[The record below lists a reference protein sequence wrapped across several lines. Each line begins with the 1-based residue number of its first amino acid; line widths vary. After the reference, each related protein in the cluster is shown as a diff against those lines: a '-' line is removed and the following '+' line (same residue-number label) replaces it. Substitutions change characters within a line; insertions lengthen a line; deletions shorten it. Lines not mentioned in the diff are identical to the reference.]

1 MKQLKAEQFK
11 DKILE
16 LKQCGYGS
24 RYIANLLGIGK
35 STVNDFL
42 KKHNKSIPVE
52 LKKPRILLLDVELAP
67 TMAAV
72 WRLWKENIGLEQIN
86 NDWFIMSYSAK
97 WLKDNTV
104 YYEDCR
110 DTLDDI
116 QLLIN
121 LHKLLSEA
129 DIVVCHNVKFDISKI
144 KARMVLNNI
153 LPPKPFKT
161 YCTLEAAKKN
171 FGFTSNKLAYLSD
184 KLSSTPM
191 LSHEKYP
198 GFKLWSECLKGNTE
212 AWDVMKEYNQ
222 VDVLALEDVYLKLKV
237 WDDTHPNVDVFN
249 DNEYSG
255 CVSCGSINLSEK
267 EYSYTNVGLY
277 KQYQCKDCGKWMR
290 SRYTLNTTTKR
301 KVLLKGE

>member
-1 MKQLKAEQFK
+1 MKQSKLEQFK
-11 DKILE
+11 EKILE

-42 KKHNKSIPVE
+42 KKHNESIPID
-52 LKKPRILLLDVELAP
+52 LGKPRILLLDIETSP

-97 WLKDNTV
+97 WLKDSTV

-129 DIVVCHNVKFDISKI
+129 DIVVCHNVKFDIPKI

-171 FGFTSNKLAYLSD
+171 FNFTSNKLAYLSD
-184 KLSSTPM
+184 KLSSTPK

-198 GFKLWSECLKGNTE
+198 GFKLWAECLKGNQE

-237 WDDTHPNVDVFN
+237 WDDKHPNVDVYN

-255 CVSCGSINLSEK
+255 CTSCGSSNIREK

-290 SRYTLNTTTKR
+290 SRYTLNTTAKR
-301 KVLLKGE
+301 KALLKGE

>member
-1 MKQLKAEQFK
+1 MKQSRLEQFK

-24 RYIANLLGIGK
+24 RYIGNLLGFGK
-35 STVNDFL
+35 STINDFL
-42 KKHNKSIPVE
+42 KKNKEPINKE
-52 LKKPRILLLDVELAP
+52 IKKPRILLLDCETSP

-86 NDWFIMSYSAK
+86 NDWFIMSFSAK
-97 WLKDNTV
+97 WLGDTTI

-110 DTLDDI
+110 DTLDDT
-116 QLLIN
+116 QLLIS
-121 LHKLLSEA
+121 LHKLLTEA
-129 DIVVCHNVKFDISKI
+129 DIVVCHNVKFDIPKI

-184 KLSSTPM
+184 KLSSTPK
-191 LSHEKYP
+191 LSHGKYP
-198 GFKLWSECLKGNTE
+198 GFKLWSECLKGNVD
-212 AWDVMKEYNQ
+212 AWEEMKEYNQ

-237 WDDTHPNVDVFN
+237 WDDKHPNVDVYN
-249 DNEYSG
+249 DNIYSS
-255 CVSCGSINLSEK
+255 CVSCNSPNVSEK
-267 EYSYTNVGLY
+267 DYSYTNTGLY
-277 KQYQCKDCGKWMR
+277 KQYQCSDCGKWMR
-290 SRYTLNTTTKR
+290 SRYTLNSTAKR
-301 KVLLKGE
+301 KSLLKGE

>member
-1 MKQLKAEQFK
+1 MKQSKIEQFK

-42 KKHNKSIPVE
+42 KKHNETIHVE
-52 LKKPRILLLDVELAP
+52 LKKPRILLLDIESAP

-97 WLKDNTV
+97 WLGDNHI
-104 YYEDCR
+104 YHEGCR

-116 QLLIN
+116 QLLIS
-121 LHKLLSEA
+121 LHVLLSEA
-129 DIVVCHNVKFDISKI
+129 DIVVCHNARFDIPKI

-161 YCTLEAAKKN
+161 
-171 FGFTSNKLAYLSD
+171 
-184 KLSSTPM
+184 
-191 LSHEKYP
+191 
-198 GFKLWSECLKGNTE
+198 
-212 AWDVMKEYNQ
+212 
-222 VDVLALEDVYLKLKV
+222 
-237 WDDTHPNVDVFN
+237 
-249 DNEYSG
+249 
-255 CVSCGSINLSEK
+255 
-267 EYSYTNVGLY
+267 
-277 KQYQCKDCGKWMR
+277 
-290 SRYTLNTTTKR
+290 
-301 KVLLKGE
+301 

>member
-1 MKQLKAEQFK
+1 MKQSRLEQFK

-24 RYIANLLGIGK
+24 RYIANLLGVGK

-42 KKHNKSIPVE
+42 KKHNESAPIE
-52 LKKPRILLLDVELAP
+52 MRKPRILLLDIETSP

-97 WLKDNTV
+97 WLKDSTV

-129 DIVVCHNVKFDISKI
+129 DIVVCHNVKFDIPKI

-171 FGFTSNKLAYLSD
+171 FNFTSNKLAYLSD
-184 KLSSTPM
+184 KLSSTPK
-191 LSHEKYP
+191 LSHSKYP
-198 GFKLWSECLKGNTE
+198 GFKLWSECLKGNMD
-212 AWDVMKEYNQ
+212 AWDEMKEYNQ

-237 WDDTHPNVDVFN
+237 WDDKHPNVDVYN
-249 DNEYSG
+249 DNIYSS
-255 CVSCGSINLSEK
+255 CVSCNSPNVHEK
-267 EYSYTNVGLY
+267 DYSYTNTGLY
-277 KQYQCKDCGKWMR
+277 KQYQCSDCGKWMR
-290 SRYTLNTTTKR
+290 SRYTLNSTAKR
-301 KVLLKGE
+301 KSLLKGE

>member
-1 MKQLKAEQFK
+1 MKQSRLEQFK

-24 RYIANLLGIGK
+24 RYIANLLGVGK

-42 KKHNKSIPVE
+42 KKHNESAPIE
-52 LKKPRILLLDVELAP
+52 TRKPRILLLDIETSP

-97 WLKDNTV
+97 WLKDSTV

-129 DIVVCHNVKFDISKI
+129 DIVVCHNVKFDIPKI

-171 FGFTSNKLAYLSD
+171 FNFTSNKLAYLSD
-184 KLSSTPM
+184 KLSSTPK

-198 GFKLWSECLKGNTE
+198 GFKLWAECLKGNQE

-237 WDDTHPNVDVFN
+237 WDDKHPNVDVYN
-249 DNEYSG
+249 DNIYSS
-255 CVSCGSINLSEK
+255 CVSCNSPNVSEK
-267 EYSYTNVGLY
+267 DYSYTNTGLY
-277 KQYQCKDCGKWMR
+277 KQYQCSDCGKWMR
-290 SRYTLNTTTKR
+290 SRYTLNSTTKR
-301 KVLLKGE
+301 KSLLKGE

>member
-1 MKQLKAEQFK
+1 
-11 DKILE
+11 
-16 LKQCGYGS
+16 
-24 RYIANLLGIGK
+24 
-35 STVNDFL
+35 
-42 KKHNKSIPVE
+42 
-52 LKKPRILLLDVELAP
+52 
-67 TMAAV
+67 MAAV

-97 WLKDNTV
+97 WLKDSTV

-129 DIVVCHNVKFDISKI
+129 DIVVCHNVKFDIPKI

-171 FGFTSNKLAYLSD
+171 FNFTSNKLAYLSD
-184 KLSSTPM
+184 KLSSTPK

-198 GFKLWSECLKGNTE
+198 GFKLWAECLKGNQE

-237 WDDTHPNVDVFN
+237 WDDKHPNVDVYN
-249 DNEYSG
+249 DNIYSS
-255 CVSCGSINLSEK
+255 CVSCNSPNVSEK
-267 EYSYTNVGLY
+267 DYSYTNTGLY
-277 KQYQCKDCGKWMR
+277 KQYQCSDCGKWMR
-290 SRYTLNTTTKR
+290 SRYTLNSTTKR
-301 KVLLKGE
+301 KSLLKGE

>member
-1 MKQLKAEQFK
+1 MKQSRLEQFK

-35 STVNDFL
+35 TTVNDFL
-42 KKHNKSIPVE
+42 KKHNEASSIE
-52 LKKPRILLLDVELAP
+52 LKKPRILLLDIETSP

-97 WLKDNTV
+97 WLKDSTV
-104 YYEDCR
+104 YYDDCR

-129 DIVVCHNVKFDISKI
+129 DIVVCHNVKFDIPKI

-171 FGFTSNKLAYLSD
+171 FNFTSNKLAYLSD
-184 KLSSTPM
+184 KLSSTPK

-198 GFKLWSECLKGNTE
+198 GFKLWAECLKGNQE

-237 WDDTHPNVDVFN
+237 WDDKHPNVDVYN

-255 CVSCGSINLSEK
+255 CTSCGSRNISEK

-290 SRYTLNTTTKR
+290 SRYTLNTTAKR
-301 KVLLKGE
+301 KALLKGE

>member
-1 MKQLKAEQFK
+1 MKQSKLEQFK
-11 DKILE
+11 EKILE

-42 KKHNKSIPVE
+42 KKHNESVPIE
-52 LKKPRILLLDVELAP
+52 LKKPRILLLDIETSP

-97 WLKDNTV
+97 WLKDSTV

-129 DIVVCHNVKFDISKI
+129 DIVVCHNVKFDIPKI

-171 FGFTSNKLAYLSD
+171 FNFTSNKLAYLSD
-184 KLSSTPM
+184 KLSSTPK

-198 GFKLWSECLKGNTE
+198 GFKLWAECLRGNQE

-237 WDDTHPNVDVFN
+237 WDDKHPNVDVYN

-255 CVSCGSINLSEK
+255 CTSCGSSNISEK

-290 SRYTLNTTTKR
+290 SRYTLNTTAKR
-301 KVLLKGE
+301 KALLKGE